1 MSKIALVTGGT
12 RGIGRGISIA
22 LKEAGYTVAA
32 NYNKDE
38 ETAKMF
44 FEETS
49 IPVFSWNVSSFEEC
63 ERGIREVKDKLGSDI
78 DILINNAG
86 ITRDAMLHKMDSK
99 DWNSVIGTNLNSIF
113 NMCRLIIPSMR
124 DRKYGRIVNMS
135 SVNGVKGQVGQTNYS
150 AAKAGIIGFT
160 KALALECA
168 SKGITVNAIAPG
180 YIRTDMTDT
189 LSEEIK
195 AKIVSTIPVGRFGQ
209 VDDIT
214 RAVMFLVAEEA
225 SFITGTTLNING
237 GQYFN

>member
-1 MSKIALVTGGT
+1 MNKIALVTGGT

-22 LKEAGYTVAA
+22 LKEAGYTIAA

-38 ETAKMF
+38 ETAQKF

-63 ERGIREVKDKLGSDI
+63 EKGIEQVKAELGGNI

-86 ITRDAMLHKMDSK
+86 ITKDAMLHKMDPK

-180 YIRTDMTDT
+180 YILTDMTDA
-189 LSEEIK
+189 LSEEVK

-209 VDDIT
+209 VNDIT
-214 RAVMFLVAEEA
+214 RAVMFLVTEEA